1 MFWTFGSIFKQKKIF
16 RNFEIFFEVSISQKI
31 STFRKKV
38 TRQKSLVSVFY
49 LKNVHKNAKKCIFND
64 FGGHVTKLGEVR
76 AKVSQISLRGGGL
89 STGKV
94 ELPENPLI

>member
-1 MFWTFGSIFKQKKIF
+1 M
-16 RNFEIFFEVSISQKI
+16 SISQKI

-76 AKVSQISLRGGGL
+76 AKVLQISLRGGVCQPVKWNYPNYRSNGN
-89 STGKV
+89 V
-94 ELPENPLI
+94 